1 MVLLRNLILT
11 LVTLG
16 LAQDPGPTTTEPTAE
31 TAGQRVI
38 LEIGR
43 DRHVRGYV
51 TLEDTLVIVVRGTDS
66 KLQSYPKS
74 RVLKI
79 VRLVD
84 PDPGQTGVV
93 ILRNGQ
99 RRRGVIIEDTFDHV
113 LIEIDGIRTRLVR
126 ETVDHVRLDPTF
138 EQRYEQYRASART
151 PKQKLQLCRW
161 LVHERRYE
169 LAAGEL
175 AKLVRE
181 SPEPE
186 AARLLTIVEAQLA
199 LGGADPD
206 PGAAEPSDDADPD
219 HADAVRLP
227 SQILSLEDVNLIRV
241 YEIDF
246 DRPPNVSVDPA
257 TIRAMIEQYGTNRV
271 IPASE
276 RERRALYRADPLE
289 IVEILFTLKAR
300 DLYPR
305 VQVISEPHA
314 LNLFRRR
321 VHNAWLLNTCA
332 TARCHGGVEAGRFFL
347 HRRGYKDER
356 VRYTN
361 LLILQRQEVDPDW
374 PLVNYDE
381 PMMSLIVQYG
391 LPRHLARQPH
401 PDVKGWKPVFGRSG
415 TRMLRDT
422 VSWIETM
429 MQPRPQYPVDYEPPR
444 LGPLG
449 DPGSPPGDDDRA
461 PR

>member
-1 MVLLRNLILT
+1 MLLRTPILI

-16 LAQDPGPTTTEPTAE
+16 LAQDPGPTTPTAD
-31 TAGQRVI
+31 TPGQRVI
-38 LEIGR
+38 LEVGR
-43 DRHVRGYV
+43 NRHVRGYV
-51 TLEDTLVIVVRGTDS
+51 TLEDTEVIVVRGADS
-66 KLQSYPKS
+66 TLQSYPKS
-74 RVLKI
+74 RVLRI

-84 PDPGQTGVV
+84 PKPGQTGVV
-93 ILRNGQ
+93 FLRNGQ
-99 RRRGVIIEDTFDHV
+99 RRRGVILEDVFDHV
-113 LIEIDGIRTRLVR
+113 LIDIDGIHTKLVR
-126 ETVDHVRLDPTF
+126 ETVDHVLLQPTF
-138 EQRYEQYRASART
+138 EHRYEQYRASART
-151 PKQKLQLCRW
+151 SKQKLQLCQW

-169 LAAGEL
+169 LAAAEL
-175 AKLVRE
+175 SELVRE
-181 SPEPE
+181 TAEPE

-199 LGGADPD
+199 LGGTDQVPE
-206 PGAAEPSDDADPD
+206 AAEPSDDADDHPD
-219 HADAVRLP
+219 AIRLP
-227 SQILSLEDVNLIRV
+227 SQILSFEDVNLMRV

-246 DRPPNVSVDPA
+246 DRPPNVTVDPA
-257 TIRAMIEQYGTNRV
+257 TIHKMIELYGTSRA

-276 RERRALYRADPLE
+276 RERRALFRADPLE
-289 IVEILFTLKAR
+289 IVELLFTLKAR

-361 LLILQRQEVDPDW
+361 LLILERQQLDPDW
-374 PLVNYDE
+374 PLVNYGE
-381 PMMSLIVQYG
+381 PMMSLIIQYG
-391 LPRHLARQPH
+391 MPRHLARRPH
-401 PDVKGWKPVFGRSG
+401 PDVKGWKPVFGRG
-415 TRMLRDT
+415 GQRMLRET

-429 MQPRPQYPVDYEPPR
+429 MRPRPQYPVDYQPPR
-444 LGPLG
+444 LAPLG
-449 DPGSPPGDDDRA
+449 DSASRPDDEDRA